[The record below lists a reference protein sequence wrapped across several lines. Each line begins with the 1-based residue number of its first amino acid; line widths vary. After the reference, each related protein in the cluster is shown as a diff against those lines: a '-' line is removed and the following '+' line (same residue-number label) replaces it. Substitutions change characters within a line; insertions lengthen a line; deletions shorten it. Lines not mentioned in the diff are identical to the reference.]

1 MTAVRWNWPEG
12 KDGNML
18 QLWFV
23 ANTLLWPLFIDVGGF
38 QLGLNVIV
46 LGLAGTVWLAMNRK
60 IAASSAGVMLALLA
74 YLIFSLAVSVTGPCN
89 DKLLKSMITLPILMV
104 LVLIGLEAGRRAGE
118 SDWLNLQSAAVWTL
132 LAAFSAFILEMAL
145 PSLFPLQA
153 MYRNEGKFSGLYHEP
168 SHVAF
173 SLFPC
178 VAILLV
184 AESKKTRRSGI
195 LALLGLLVFS
205 RSSTLLVFIA
215 VWVLYRL
222 LIRRRLGH
230 AVLTALGIATLI
242 VLGSAINYD
251 ALVAPIVS
259 RIVGVAASTETDNIS
274 SLVYVQG
281 WQDASANFTR
291 THGLGLGFN
300 MMGCHPLP
308 DVLARRALAI
318 AGLEELNATD
328 GSFLFGKMVS
338 EAGFGGILFYIAI
351 TVWWI
356 RLEKR
361 IPLYAEDADRLAATA
376 QAALIFCFL
385 ASSFIRSGSYF
396 NGGFLI
402 CLAAVSG
409 ASKRWQNH
417 LTKPAGNQ
425 SDLQGL
431 GRGLPGAAGCA

>member
-1 MTAVRWNWPEG
+1 
-12 KDGNML
+12 ML

-60 IAASSAGVMLALLA
+60 IAATSAKALLVLLA
-74 YLIFSLAVSVTGPCN
+74 YLIFSLAVAVTGPCN
-89 DKLLKSMITLPILMV
+89 DKFLKSVITLPILMV
-104 LVLIGLEAGRRAGE
+104 LVLIGLEAGRRASE
-118 SDWLNLQSAAVWTL
+118 SDWLNLQKAAVWTL
-132 LAAFSAFILEMAL
+132 VAAFSAFILEMAL
-145 PSLFPLQA
+145 PSWFPLQA
-153 MYRNEGKFSGLYHEP
+153 GYLVQGKFSGLYREP

-178 VAILLV
+178 VAVLLV
-184 AESKKTRRSGI
+184 AESKKARRSGI

-205 RSSTLLVFIA
+205 RSSTLVALIA
-215 VWVLYRL
+215 AWVLYRL
-222 LIRRRLGH
+222 LIQRRLGH
-230 AVLTALGIATLI
+230 AVLSALGIGTVIL
-242 VLGSAINYD
+242 LGSAINYD
-251 ALVAPIVS
+251 ALVAPIAS
-259 RIVGVAASTETDNIS
+259 RIVGVASSSETENIS

-281 WQDASANFTR
+281 WQDASENFAR
-291 THGLGLGFN
+291 TDGLGLGFN

-308 DVLARRALAI
+308 DVLARKALALV
-318 AGLEELNATD
+318 GLEELNAAD

-338 EAGFGGILFYIAI
+338 EAGAAGILFYIAVI
-351 TVWWI
+351 WWWI

-361 IPLYAEDADRLAATA
+361 ISLYGKNTDRLAATT
-376 QAALIFCFL
+376 QAVLIFCFV

-396 NGGFLI
+396 SGGFLI

-417 LTKPAGNQ
+417 LNQCGGRAKRSSDAGPQ
-425 SDLQGL
+425 SA
-431 GRGLPGAAGCA
+431 RSSTM